1 MPPIGGAFRIFESSV
16 GVVAADASPVKEGVR
31 AGGAQVDLDLR
42 NDEMRPH
49 RAFQDLRLECPAG
62 HAIVVSGLT
71 SVDVWA
77 TLTRCRPS
85 HKEEQKQKKRKFDV
99 TT

>member
-1 MPPIGGAFRIFESSV
+1 MRPIGGAFRIFESSV
-16 GVVAADASPVKEGVR
+16 GVVAADASPGKEGVR
-31 AGGAQVDLDLR
+31 AVGAQVDLDLR
-42 NDEMRPH
+42 HDEVRPH
-49 RAFQDLRLECPAG
+49 RAFQDLRLDLPAG

-71 SVDVWA
+71 PVDVWA
-77 TLTRCRPS
+77 AVRRCRLS